1 MKPSALFTAVL
12 FSVSTSLAIPAVA
25 EERIHRPQQVRPL
38 PGQLDNVLMLN
49 DNNPEL
55 IKDEGILLSTFPD
68 AAQGGLNVPLN
79 GRFDLF
85 SHHVYAG
92 SETSLDSTL
101 WIAVLA
107 APLGNEREN
116 LQLLEGSTALS
127 QATQTGQTAAPFLPL
142 PALMRESTD
151 VIAAGPGSRVA
162 GDLLSKRRAKELS
175 TDQWT
180 LKPGEPTLLM
190 ALPIPVQGLD
200 PLLNGRNLQLRLHS
214 SGPVAIATVAAIAS
228 NDRPPATERLVK
240 LLRSGKLSSK
250 EHQPTPRGAKGKMI
264 YSRVSGVQIGS
275 NWRSQLS
282 DPASQVLDVPR
293 EPVSWPI
300 SSLERGTLGTD
311 QVQTAELEAFYP
323 GTAWAAHGNY
333 GVTYDLTL
341 PLKNNQNDSIC
352 IELALESPL
361 KSDRRKDS
369 LSFRTSRTGPVM
381 FRGPIEVAGLD
392 DQEGR
397 PLGLQKVHLVL
408 RQGDQGPALGQLRL
422 APGQTRNVRVR
433 FIYPAD
439 ATPPQVLTI
448 RPVKQSRASSVQS
461 P

>member
-1 MKPSALFTAVL
+1 MRPSAVFTAAL
-12 FSVSTSLAIPAVA
+12 LSLSTSIAIPAVA
-25 EERIHRPQQVRPL
+25 EELINRPQQVRPL
-38 PGQLDNVLMLN
+38 PGQLDNVLMVN

-55 IKDEGILLSTFPD
+55 IKDEGILLSTFPNSVEV
-68 AAQGGLNVPLN
+68 GLNVPLS

-92 SETSLDSTL
+92 NEDSLDSTL

-107 APLGNEREN
+107 APLGDGSED
-116 LQLLEGSTALS
+116 LHLLSGSTALS
-127 QATQTGQTAAPFLPL
+127 QATKPGQTAAPFLPL
-142 PALMRESTD
+142 PPLMRESTD

-162 GDLLSKRRAKELS
+162 GDLLSGRRAKELS
-175 TDQWT
+175 REHWP
-180 LKPGEPTLLM
+180 LKPGEPTVLM

-200 PLLNGRNLQLRLHS
+200 PLLNGRNLQLRFQS
-214 SGPVAIATVAAIAS
+214 SGPVAIATIAAIGS
-228 NDRPPATERLVK
+228 LDRPPTTERWITF
-240 LLRSGKLSSK
+240 LRSGRLSSK

-275 NWRSQLS
+275 TWRSRLADSAS
-282 DPASQVLDVPR
+282 DMLEVPL

-311 QVQTAELEAFYP
+311 QIQTAELDGFYP

-333 GVTYDLTL
+333 GVSYDLTL
-341 PLKNNQNDSIC
+341 PLKNTQKGAIS
-352 IELALESPL
+352 IELALESPV
-361 KSDRRKDS
+361 KSDENRDS
-369 LSFRTSRTGPVM
+369 LSFRTALTGPVM
-381 FRGPIEVAGLD
+381 FRGPIEVSGLD
-392 DQEGR
+392 DPQGQ
-397 PLGLQKVHLVL
+397 PLGRQKLHLVL
-408 RQGDQGPALGQLRL
+408 RQGQQGPALGQLRL

-448 RPVKQSRASSVQS
+448 RPVKQSRASSGQS